1 LFFVEKGRFVGPFL
15 LAQTILPLLCFPF
28 MKKTENPALEYIH
41 PNFVEIKTPLD
52 HTGRFMN
59 FHTQFEPNF
68 KDVMKWKRATNP
80 FQTEKKMGMTGPE
93 VAENFDWLKG
103 SEDGIVWLGHA
114 CFFIRINGINLITDP
129 VFEKLS
135 PFHKRYTSLPFN
147 INELPEID
155 YILLSHNHRD
165 HLSGKSLKNIL
176 KKSKEAKVLTG
187 LKMGALIRSLT
198 GHKDIEEAGWYQVFS
213 TLKNNLSISFLPSQH
228 WAKRGLF
235 DYNEHLWG
243 AFVIQSENTTIYFS
257 GDTGYNTHL
266 KEVGD
271 YFNIDYCI
279 IGIGA
284 YQPEWFMKQNH
295 ISPKDALRAA
305 EEMRAKKMIPM
316 HFGCFDLSDEPVME
330 PIENLIELSRMNK
343 PRVQIEIKKIGEFV
357 PL

>member
-1 LFFVEKGRFVGPFL
+1 VEKGRRIGPFL
-15 LAQTILPLLCFPF
+15 FARTILPLLCFPV
-28 MKKTENPALEYIH
+28 MNKTENPSLQYIH
-41 PNFVEIKTPLD
+41 SDFVEVKTPLEPS
-52 HTGRFMN
+52 GRFMN
-59 FHTQFEPNF
+59 FHTKFIPNF

-80 FQTEKKMGMTGPE
+80 FQSEKKMGMTGPE
-93 VAENFDWLKG
+93 VAENFDWLSG
-103 SEDGIVWLGHA
+103 SGDGIVWLGHA
-114 CFFIRINGINLITDP
+114 CFFIRINGLNLITDP

-135 PFHKRYTSLPFN
+135 PFHKRYTSLPFH

-165 HLSGKSLKNIL
+165 HLSRKSLKAIL
-176 KKSKEAKVLTG
+176 KNSPDAKILTG
-187 LKMGALIRSLT
+187 LKMGSLIRSLC
-198 GHKDIEEAGWYQVFS
+198 GHKNIEEAGWYQVFS
-213 TLKNNLSISFLPSQH
+213 TLKNNLTISFLPSQH

-243 AFVIQSENTTIYFS
+243 AFVIQTENKTIYFS

-305 EEMRAKKMIPM
+305 EEMKAKKMIPM
-316 HFGCFDLSDEPVME
+316 HYGCFDLSDEPVME
-330 PIENLIELSRMNK
+330 PLERLLESKRQGVHSTELII
-343 PRVQIEIKKIGEFV
+343 QKIGEFISI
-357 PL
+357 

>member
-1 LFFVEKGRFVGPFL
+1 
-15 LAQTILPLLCFPF
+15 
-28 MKKTENPALEYIH
+28 MKKTENPELEYIH
-41 PNFVEIKTPLD
+41 PNFTEVKTPLD
-52 HTGRFMN
+52 HSGRFMN
-59 FHTQFEPNF
+59 FHTQFEPKF
-68 KDVMKWKRATNP
+68 KDVMTWKRSTNP
-80 FQTEKKMGMTGPE
+80 FQAEKKMGMTGPE
-93 VAENFDWLKG
+93 VATNFNWLKG
-103 SEDGIVWLGHA
+103 NEDGMVWLGHA
-114 CFFIRINGINLITDP
+114 CFFIRINGINIITDP

-135 PFHKRYTSLPFN
+135 PFHKRYTSLPFQ

-165 HLSGKSLKNIL
+165 HLSGKTLKGVL
-176 KKSKEAKVLTG
+176 KKSRAAKILTG
-187 LKMGALIRSLT
+187 LKMGSLIRSLT
-198 GHKDIEEAGWYQVFS
+198 GHKNIEEAGWYQVFS
-213 TLKNNLSISFLPSQH
+213 TLKNNLTISFLPSQH
-228 WAKRGLF
+228 WSKRGLF

-243 AFVIQSENTTIYFS
+243 AFVIQSDNTTIYFS

-330 PIENLIELSRMNK
+330 PLEYLLKLTEGKSNSI
-343 PRVQIEIKKIGEFV
+343 QIEYNKIAEFV
-357 PL
+357 SL

>member
-1 LFFVEKGRFVGPFL
+1 
-15 LAQTILPLLCFPF
+15 
-28 MKKTENPALEYIH
+28 
-41 PNFVEIKTPLD
+41 
-52 HTGRFMN
+52 
-59 FHTQFEPNF
+59 
-68 KDVMKWKRATNP
+68 MKWKRATNP
-80 FQTEKKMGMTGPE
+80 FQAEKKMGMKGPE
-93 VAENFDWLKG
+93 ISSDFSWLKG
-103 SEDGIVWLGHA
+103 NEDGIAWLGHA
-114 CFFIRINGINLITDP
+114 CFFIRINGLNLITDP

-135 PFHKRYTSLPFN
+135 PFHKRYSSLPFY
-147 INELPEID
+147 INELPAVD

-165 HLSGKSLKNIL
+165 HLSGKSLKAIL
-176 KKSKEAKVLTG
+176 KKSPEARILTG
-187 LKMGALIRSLT
+187 LKMGSLIRSLT
-198 GHKDIEEAGWYQVFS
+198 GHKNIEEAGWYQTYS
-213 TLKNNLSISFLPSQH
+213 PLKNNLTVSFMPAQH
-228 WAKRGLF
+228 WSKRGLF

-243 AFVIQSENTTIYFS
+243 AFIIQTENKTIYFS

-330 PIENLIELSRMNK
+330 PLEHLLKLTEGKSNSI
-343 PRVQIEIKKIGEFV
+343 QIEYNKIAEFV
-357 PL
+357 SF

>member
-1 LFFVEKGRFVGPFL
+1 MEEGRFVGPFL
-15 LAQTILPLLCFPF
+15 LTQTILPLLCFPF

-80 FQTEKKMGMTGPE
+80 FQAEKKMSMKGPE
-93 VAENFDWLKG
+93 VAVDFTWLNGK
-103 SEDGIVWLGHA
+103 EDGLAWLGHA
-114 CFFIRINGINLITDP
+114 CFFIRINGLNIITDP

-135 PFHKRYTSLPFN
+135 PFHKRYSSLPFN
-147 INELPEID
+147 ANEFPVVD

-165 HLSGKSLKNIL
+165 HLSGKSLKAIL
-176 KKSKEAKVLTG
+176 KKSAQAKILTG
-187 LKMGALIRSLT
+187 LKMGSLIRSLC
-198 GHKDIEEAGWYQVFS
+198 GHKNLEEAGWYQVFS
-213 TLKNNLSISFLPSQH
+213 ELKNNLSISFLPAQH
-228 WAKRGLF
+228 WSKRGLF

-243 AFVIQSENTTIYFS
+243 AFAIQSKNITIYFS

-271 YFNIDYCI
+271 YFNVDYCI

-295 ISPKDALRAA
+295 ISPKDALRATQ
-305 EEMRAKKMIPM
+305 EMKAAKMIPM
-316 HFGCFDLSDEPVME
+316 HYGCFDLSDERVME
-330 PIENLIELSRMNK
+330 PLEHLLGLAQSETGSVAVAH
-343 PRVQIEIKKIGEFV
+343 PKIGEFISI
-357 PL
+357 

>member
-1 LFFVEKGRFVGPFL
+1 MWKRADSSALFFLLRTFL
-15 LAQTILPLLCFPF
+15 RLHCFAV
-28 MKKTENPALEYIH
+28 MKKTENPSLKYIH
-41 PNFVEIKTPLD
+41 SNFVEVKTPLD
-52 HTGRFMN
+52 PSGRFKN
-59 FHTQFEPNF
+59 FHTQFIPTF

-80 FQTEKKMGMTGPE
+80 FQPEKNMGMKGPE
-93 VAENFDWLKG
+93 VGENLNWLNG
-103 SEDGIVWLGHA
+103 NEDGIAWLGHA
-114 CFFIRINGINLITDP
+114 CFFIRINGLNIITDP

-135 PFHKRYTSLPFN
+135 PFHKRYSSLPFKT
-147 INELPEID
+147 NEFPVID

-165 HLSGKSLKNIL
+165 HLSGKSLKAIL
-176 KKSKEAKVLTG
+176 KNSPDAKILTG
-187 LKMGALIRSLT
+187 LKMGALIRNLT
-198 GHKDIEEAGWYQVFS
+198 GHKNIEEAGWYQVFS

-228 WAKRGLF
+228 WAKWGLF

-295 ISPKDALRAA
+295 ISPKDAMRAA
-305 EEMRAKKMIPM
+305 QEMKAKKMIPM
-316 HFGCFDLSDEPVME
+316 HYGCFDLSDEPVME
-330 PIENLIELSRMNK
+330 PLERLVELKNQEFDSTQL
-343 PRVQIEIKKIGEFV
+343 VIQKIGEFISI
-357 PL
+357 

>member
-1 LFFVEKGRFVGPFL
+1 
-15 LAQTILPLLCFPF
+15 
-28 MKKTENPALEYIH
+28 MKKIENPALRYIH
-41 PNFVEIKTPLD
+41 PDFVEVKTPLD
-52 HTGRFMN
+52 ASGRFMN
-59 FHTQFEPNF
+59 FHSQFEPRF

-80 FQTEKKMGMTGPE
+80 FQAEKKMGMEGPK
-93 VAENFDWLKG
+93 VAENFNWLNG
-103 SEDGIVWLGHA
+103 NEDGIAWLGHA
-114 CFFIRINGINLITDP
+114 CFFMRINGLNLITDP

-135 PFHKRYTSLPFN
+135 PFHKRYTSLPFH

-165 HLSGKSLKNIL
+165 HLSGKSLKRIL

-187 LKMGALIRSLT
+187 LKMGSLIRSLT
-198 GHKDIEEAGWYQVFS
+198 GHKNLEEAGWYQVFS
-213 TLKNNLSISFLPSQH
+213 GLKNNLSISFMPAQH

-243 AFVIQSENTTIYFS
+243 AFVIQTENKTIYFS
-257 GDTGYNTHL
+257 GDTGYNSHL

-295 ISPKDALRAA
+295 ISPKDALCAA
-305 EEMRAKKMIPM
+305 KEMNAKKMIPM
-316 HFGCFDLSDEPVME
+316 HYGCFDLSDEPVME
-330 PIENLIELSRMNK
+330 PLENLLSLK
-343 PRVQIEIKKIGEFV
+343 QSEAHSIEIVHQKIGEFISI
-357 PL
+357 

>member
-1 LFFVEKGRFVGPFL
+1 MNR
-15 LAQTILPLLCFPF
+15 I
-28 MKKTENPALEYIH
+28 ENPALKYIH
-41 PNFVEIKTPLD
+41 ANFVEVKTPLD
-52 HTGRFMN
+52 QAGRFKN
-59 FHTQFEPNF
+59 FHTQFLPNF

-80 FQTEKKMGMTGPE
+80 FQAEKKMGMKGPE
-93 VAENFDWLKG
+93 VAEDFNWLNG
-103 SEDGIVWLGHA
+103 NEDGIVWLGHA
-114 CFFIRINGINLITDP
+114 CFFIRINGVSLITDP

-135 PFHKRYTSLPFN
+135 PFHKRYTSLPFH
-147 INELPEID
+147 ISELPEID

-165 HLSGKSLKNIL
+165 HLSGKTLKSIL
-176 KKSKEAKVLTG
+176 RKSKEAKVLTG

-198 GHKDIEEAGWYQVFS
+198 GHKNIEEAGWYQVFS
-213 TLKNNLSISFLPSQH
+213 TLKNKLTVSFMPAQH

-284 YQPEWFMKQNH
+284 YQPEWFMNQNH
-295 ISPKDALRAA
+295 ISPTDALRAA
-305 EEMRAKKMIPM
+305 QEMHAKKMIPM

-330 PIENLIELSRMNK
+330 PLERLLNYYKISTSST
-343 PRVQIEIKKIGEFV
+343 QIQVKKIGEFEKLNV
-357 PL
+357 SA

>member
-1 LFFVEKGRFVGPFL
+1 
-15 LAQTILPLLCFPF
+15 
-28 MKKTENPALEYIH
+28 MKKTENPALKYIH
-41 PNFVEIKTPLD
+41 PNFIEGKTPLD
-52 HTGRFMN
+52 HSGRFMN

-80 FQTEKKMGMTGPE
+80 FQAEKKMGMKGPE
-93 VAENFDWLKG
+93 VAENFDWLNG
-103 SEDGIVWLGHA
+103 EEDGIAWLGHA
-114 CFFIRINGINLITDP
+114 CFFIRVNGMNLITDP

-135 PFHKRYTSLPFN
+135 PFHKRYTNLPFQ
-147 INELPEID
+147 ISELPKID

-165 HLSGKSLKNIL
+165 HLSGKSLKGIL

-187 LKMGALIRSLT
+187 LKMGSLIRSLT
-198 GHKDIEEAGWYQVFS
+198 GHKNIEEGGWYQTFS
-213 TLKNNLSISFLPSQH
+213 RLKNNLSISFMPSQH

-305 EEMRAKKMIPM
+305 EEMGAKKMIPM
-316 HFGCFDLSDEPVME
+316 HYGCFDLSDEPVME
-330 PIENLIELSRMNK
+330 PIDHLIKLSSK
-343 PRVQIEIKKIGEFV
+343 QTTSVQIVSKKIGEFI
-357 PL
+357 LL